1 MRKFVLLAAV
11 FAVAMSGT
19 AKQPGDASES
29 RWEAVDVYVDS
40 GKVPL
45 AAYQLEVQ
53 ASMDPA
59 GRAVKLV
66 GVEGGEQGGAFGDP
80 PYYDPD
86 ALRGERIVLA
96 AYSLAAEGSL
106 PTGRTR
112 VARLHVQVPEAGT
125 PTYRCILT
133 VAGNGMAE
141 EIDAKAEAA
150 RLVPATN
157 QAAPAPATPPAS
169 PPPPAPPTPSKR

>member
-11 FAVAMSGT
+11 LAVAMSGT

-53 ASMDPA
+53 ARLDSGAD
-59 GRAVKLV
+59 GRVVKLV

-86 ALRGERIVLA
+86 ALRGERIILA
-96 AYSLAAEGSL
+96 AYSLAAESSL

-112 VARLHVQVPEAGT
+112 VARLHVQVPEAGI

-133 VAGNGMAE
+133 VAGNSMAE
-141 EIDAKAEAA
+141 EIEAKAEAA

-157 QAAPAPATPPAS
+157 LAA
-169 PPPPAPPTPSKR
+169 PPPAPAAPGAPPKR

>member
-1 MRKFVLLAAV
+1 MKKFVLLAAV
-11 FAVAMSGT
+11 LAVAMSGT
-19 AKQPGDASES
+19 AKQPGGASES

-40 GKVPL
+40 GKAPL

-53 ASMDPA
+53 ARMDPGVE

-86 ALRGERIVLA
+86 ALRGERIILA
-96 AYSLAAEGSL
+96 AYSLAAEASL

-112 VARLHVQVPEAGT
+112 VARLHVQVPESGT
-125 PTYRCILT
+125 PVYRCILT
-133 VAGNGMAE
+133 VAGNSMAE
-141 EIDAKAEAA
+141 EIEAKAEAS
-150 RLVPATN
+150 RVVPATN
-157 QAAPAPATPPAS
+157 LAAPPAAPAPP
-169 PPPPAPPTPSKR
+169 KR